1 MEHQLFHQ
9 EQDVLLPEEEEVK
22 TLLITGGAG
31 FIGSHFIEHIIRT
44 TTWKV
49 VCIDKLSYACKGW
62 ARLEDSG
69 VFYLPRV
76 KCITWDLAYPFSEGI
91 LIEIGHID
99 IIIHMAAETHVD
111 NSIRDPVG
119 CIKNNVDSTL
129 HILEYARS
137 LIKLGKLQKFLY
149 FSTDEVFGPAP
160 NDISYTEN
168 DRHNPTN
175 PYSSSKSA
183 SEVICLA
190 YQNTYK
196 LPLIITNLMNVY
208 GERQHVEKFIPLV
221 ISKVLNN
228 ETVDIHTGPDSKT
241 PGSRFYIHARNVA
254 DAIIYILKNSES
266 GQKYNITGECEQ
278 NNLEIAQKI
287 ASIIGKPLKY
297 NLINYHE
304 NRPGHDIR
312 YSLDGSKLYEMGW
325 SPPVSFEK
333 SLEKTIKWTLV
344 HRKWLEP

>member
-1 MEHQLFHQ
+1 
-9 EQDVLLPEEEEVK
+9 
-22 TLLITGGAG
+22 
-31 FIGSHFIEHIIRT
+31 
-44 TTWKV
+44 
-49 VCIDKLSYACKGW
+49 
-62 ARLEDSG
+62 
-69 VFYLPRV
+69 
-76 KCITWDLAYPFSEGI
+76 
-91 LIEIGHID
+91 
-99 IIIHMAAETHVD
+99 MAAETHVD